1 MFDAIETRDV
11 GEFTVKVIPDDSGS
25 AESPRDWAPLGKFF
39 GFHNR
44 YASPDKP
51 PAQDPQEARAIA
63 ERGDNICLPV
73 WMYDHSGTCYRA
85 AETNPF
91 SCPWDSGCFGF
102 IYITRREARNIFGW
116 ARITEERRQQVLQH
130 LKSEVKEYSAWA
142 NGEVY
147 GFVVEDSEGDE
158 VDSCWG
164 FIGDP
169 EYAMEAGIDAA
180 GCAA

>member
-1 MFDAIETRDV
+1 MFDALETRDV
-11 GEFTVKVIPDDSGS
+11 GEFTVKVVHDDTG
-25 AESPRDWAPLGKFF
+25 AENPRQWSKLGTFF

-44 YASPDKP
+44 YMSPDDAP
-51 PAQDPQEARAIA
+51 DSDPHKARAIA

-102 IYITRREARNIFGW
+102 IYMTRADARKEFGW
-116 ARITEERRQQVLQH
+116 KRITEERRQQVLQH
-130 LKSEVKEYSAWA
+130 FKAEVKEYSAWA

-147 GFVVEDSEGDE
+147 GFIVEDSDGET

-164 FIGDP
+164 FIGDS

-180 GCAA
+180 GGAA